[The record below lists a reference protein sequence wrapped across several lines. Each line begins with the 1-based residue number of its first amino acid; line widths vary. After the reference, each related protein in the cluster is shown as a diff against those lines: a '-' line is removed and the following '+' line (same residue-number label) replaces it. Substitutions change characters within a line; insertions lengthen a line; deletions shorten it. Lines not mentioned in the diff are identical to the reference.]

1 MVMGQPRREVLALL
15 PDKTWAHSSVHK
27 AKLLTPIAV
36 KQSEVFIAG
45 HQARN
50 PGQLVLKRPG
60 LPEGF
65 WGKSLFIYLFI

>member
-1 MVMGQPRREVLALL
+1 MVMGQPRREMMVLL

-27 AKLLTPIAV
+27 AKQPLPVVV
-36 KQSEVFIAG
+36 KESEVFIAG

-65 WGKSLFIYLFI
+65 RGKSLKTG

>member
-1 MVMGQPRREVLALL
+1 MVMGQPRREVRVLS
-15 PDKTWAHSSVHK
+15 PDHTWAHSSVHK
-27 AKLLTPIAV
+27 AKLLTPVVV
-36 KQSEVFIAG
+36 KESEEFIAG

-65 WGKSLFIYLFI
+65 RVKSLKTG